1 MYQSTEEIGQVP
13 LAKREAVFAVDADVP
28 DYLRRHYWWAY
39 IHPWAVKFFDRH
51 WIINLILLGNYTRL
65 RDAALAEF
73 PEPSSHSI
81 LQIACAYGDLTIR
94 LAKRVAAGK
103 GKLDIIDILPIQLK
117 NLKWKLPGRSP
128 VRLLQMD
135 STDLKLPDASYDCVL
150 LFFLLHEQPA
160 YHRAK
165 TLREAARVVKPGG
178 KIVIVDFARPY
189 WWNPLLYLWRPLL
202 ALLEPFALDLWH
214 DDILDYLPSSCRS
227 GIVKRE
233 ALFGGFY
240 QKLIITR

>member
-1 MYQSTEEIGQVP
+1 MYQGIEEIGQLR
-13 LAKREAVFAVDADVP
+13 LAKREAASAVDAGVP
-28 DYLRRHYWWAY
+28 DYLSRHYWWAY
-39 IHPWAVKFFDRH
+39 IHPWAVKFFDH
-51 WIINLILLGNYTRL
+51 QWIINFILLGNYRRL

-73 PEPSSHSI
+73 PEPSSRSI
-81 LQIACAYGDLTIR
+81 LQIACAYGDLTVR

-103 GKLDIIDILPIQLK
+103 GKLDIVDVLPIQLK

-135 STDLKLPDASYDCVL
+135 STDLKLPDASYDWVL

-160 YHRAK
+160 THRAK
-165 TLREAARVVKPGG
+165 TLCEAARVVKPGG
-178 KIVIVDFARPY
+178 KILIVDFARPR

-214 DDILDYLPSSCRS
+214 DDIADYLPSSCRS
-227 GIVKRE
+227 GVIRRE
-233 ALFGGFY
+233 SYFGGFY
-240 QKLIITR
+240 QKVVVTR